1 MEALLRQLEAERQR
15 LQLALDAAATRVIDF
30 DRMIEETK
38 ERIERTRAR
47 IEADKSQAPG
57 TDGRNEY

>member
-38 ERIERTRAR
+38 ERIERTKAR
-47 IEADKSQAPG
+47 IESEKSSSVEERRAQ
-57 TDGRNEY
+57 

>member
-30 DRMIEETK
+30 DRMIAETK
-38 ERIERTRAR
+38 ERVERTKAR
-47 IEADKSQAPG
+47 IESEKSSSVEERRAQ
-57 TDGRNEY
+57 